1 MEGLET
7 KATQRYVLA
16 RWNWQT
22 NITDATSSIFQK
34 EAEAAS
40 KLSKELG
47 KEAQQFDLDQIQTAE
62 VRRKIKSIR
71 SLSTAALS
79 ATKLSQF
86 LNVTSSMSDIYRYAN
101 ANLVQ
106 LTTARLA
113 EWSSARGCVPPS
125 HIPSHATSCATVPLK
140 LEGWFSISDSSLM
153 SQNVF
158 LQIIFMFPA
167 RQR

>member
-1 MEGLET
+1 M
-7 KATQRYVLA
+7 LA

-47 KEAQQFDLDQIQTAE
+47 KEAQQFDLDQIQDAE
-62 VRRKIKSIR
+62 IRRKIKSIR

-86 LNVTSSMSDIYRYAN
+86 LNVTSYMSDIYRC
-101 ANLVQ
+101 NLLQ
-106 LTTARLA
+106 L
-113 EWSSARGCVPPS
+113 
-125 HIPSHATSCATVPLK
+125 
-140 LEGWFSISDSSLM
+140 GWLSL
-153 SQNVF
+153 
-158 LQIIFMFPA
+158 
-167 RQR
+167 

>member
-1 MEGLET
+1 MIFDYLNLSIYFSEFVSRVEGLET

-47 KEAQQFDLDQIQTAE
+47 KEAQQFDLEQIQDAE

-71 SLSTAALS
+71 SLGTAALS

-86 LNVTSSMSDIYRYAN
+86 LNVTSYMSDIYRCN
-101 ANLVQ
+101 
-106 LTTARLA
+106 
-113 EWSSARGCVPPS
+113 
-125 HIPSHATSCATVPLK
+125 
-140 LEGWFSISDSSLM
+140 
-153 SQNVF
+153 
-158 LQIIFMFPA
+158 
-167 RQR
+167 

>member
-47 KEAQQFDLDQIQTAE
+47 KEAQQFDLDQIQDAE
-62 VRRKIKSIR
+62 IRRKIKSIR
-71 SLSTAALS
+71 SLGTAALS

-86 LNVTSSMSDIYRYAN
+86 LNVTSSMSDIYRC
-101 ANLVQ
+101 NLLQLGWLSGTVQ
-106 LTTARLA
+106 EVA
-113 EWSSARGCVPPS
+113 CPH
-125 HIPSHATSCATVPLK
+125 HIFQVTQPLVPLYH
-140 LEGWFSISDSSLM
+140 SSWRVGLAL
-153 SQNVF
+153 VT
-158 LQIIFMFPA
+158 A
-167 RQR
+167 V

>member
-1 MEGLET
+1 M
-7 KATQRYVLA
+7 LA

-47 KEAQQFDLDQIQTAE
+47 KEAQQFDLDQIQDAE
-62 VRRKIKSIR
+62 IRRKIKSIR

-86 LNVTSSMSDIYRYAN
+86 LNVTSSMSDIYRCN
-101 ANLVQ
+101 
-106 LTTARLA
+106 
-113 EWSSARGCVPPS
+113 
-125 HIPSHATSCATVPLK
+125 
-140 LEGWFSISDSSLM
+140 
-153 SQNVF
+153 
-158 LQIIFMFPA
+158 
-167 RQR
+167 